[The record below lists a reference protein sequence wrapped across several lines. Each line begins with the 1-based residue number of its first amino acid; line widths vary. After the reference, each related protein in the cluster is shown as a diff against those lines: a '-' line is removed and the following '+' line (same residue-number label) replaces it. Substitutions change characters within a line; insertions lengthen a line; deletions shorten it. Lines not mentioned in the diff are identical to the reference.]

1 MIVVDASI
9 VSFLLIEGELTDEAR
24 ALYRID
30 PEWITP
36 PILNHEMLAILTD
49 VGSLEG
55 DDAAM
60 IELWRQVRLLV
71 GSRQQIP
78 DPVRSL
84 RRGVESGISGYDAQ
98 YLALAEQLS
107 LPLITEEEALLQAA
121 PGRAISLRSYLEE
134 RIGR

>member
-9 VSFLLIEGELTDEAR
+9 VSFLLIEGELTEEAR

-30 PEWITP
+30 SEWITP
-36 PILNHEMLAILTD
+36 PILNHEMLAILTE

-55 DDAAM
+55 DAAAM

-121 PGRAISLRSYLEE
+121 PSRAVSLRSYLEE

>member
-9 VSFLLIEGELTDEAR
+9 VSFLLIEGELTEKAR

-30 PEWITP
+30 SEWITP
-36 PILNHEMLAILTD
+36 PILNHEMLAILTE

-55 DDAAM
+55 DAATM

-121 PGRAISLRSYLEE
+121 PGRAVSLRSYLEE
-134 RIGR
+134 RNGR

>member
-9 VSFLLIEGELTDEAR
+9 LSFLLIEGELTEEAR

-30 PEWITP
+30 PEWVTP
-36 PILNHEMLAILTD
+36 PILNHEMLAILTE
-49 VGSLEG
+49 VGSREG
-55 DDAAM
+55 DAAAM

-84 RRGVESGISGYDAQ
+84 RRGVETGISGYDAQ

-107 LPLITEEEALLQAA
+107 LPLITEERALLEAA
-121 PGRAISLRSYLEE
+121 PGRAVSLRSYLDEK
-134 RIGR
+134 IGP